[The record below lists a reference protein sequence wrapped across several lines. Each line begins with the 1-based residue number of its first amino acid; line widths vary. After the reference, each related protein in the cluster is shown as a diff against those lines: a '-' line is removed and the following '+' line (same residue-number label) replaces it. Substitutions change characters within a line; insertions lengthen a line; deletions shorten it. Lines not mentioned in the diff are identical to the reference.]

1 MNNHAL
7 DRLSGVFFVAI
18 GLAVVAGSWG
28 MPRFEAQGAS
38 PYLSPGLTPGLIG
51 IALGFCGLILALR
64 TKREDGAERTYW
76 NTVIGTATNRNR
88 ACAAL
93 ALTLVYGAILFGN
106 VHFVLATFLF
116 VFAFVCTFEIILKSE
131 GSTHRVFPSLIAA
144 ALLALVTSLG
154 SYYVFQNLFLVR
166 LP

>member
-7 DRLSGVFFVAI
+7 DRLTGIFFVAL
-18 GLAVVAGSWG
+18 GLSVVAGSWV

-38 PYLSPGLTPGLIG
+38 PYLAPGLTPGLIG
-51 IALGFCGLILALR
+51 LALGACGLNLVLR
-64 TKREDGAERTYW
+64 TKREDGSERTYW
-76 NTVIGTATNRNR
+76 NTVIGTASNRNR
-88 ACAAL
+88 AFAAL
-93 ALTLVYGAILFGN
+93 ALMLIYGAVLFGR

-131 GSTHRVFPSLIAA
+131 DSTNRPIPSLIAA
-144 ALLALVTSLG
+144 ALLALVTSFG
-154 SYYVFQNLFLVR
+154 SYYVFQNLLLVR

>member
-7 DRLSGVFFVAI
+7 DRLTGIFFVAL
-18 GLAVVAGSWG
+18 GLAVVAGSWV

-38 PYLSPGLTPGLIG
+38 PYLAPGLTPGLIG
-51 IALGFCGLILALR
+51 IALGICGLILALR
-64 TKREDGAERTYW
+64 TKREDGAERSYW
-76 NTVIGTATNRNR
+76 NTVIGTASNRNR
-88 ACAAL
+88 AFAAL
-93 ALTLVYGAILFGN
+93 ALTLVYGAVLFGN

-116 VFAFVCTFEIILKSE
+116 VFAFVCTFEVILKSE
-131 GSTHRVFPSLIAA
+131 GSTHRVISTLIAA
-144 ALLALVTSLG
+144 ALLALVTSFG